1 MTIAPEIDQPPRI
14 DREERQRRTGE
25 LLRRAARART
35 ARTRDELIDEV
46 VVLNLRVAADIAR
59 QYQNR
64 GVASDD
70 LEQVAN
76 LGLVK
81 AAHAFDPAHGSDFLS
96 YAVPTMRGEVRR
108 YFRDLGWTV
117 RPTRAVQEAQ
127 AGIAAAEGELFQR
140 LGRSPRPS
148 ELAEHMGVDVEVVQE
163 ALAAN
168 GCFAPTSLDTSVND
182 HSPSDRLGEDEAGFE
197 SAEARV
203 MLLGIMRDLTPRE
216 RRILEMRFFGGCTQK
231 EIGAEV
237 GVTQMQ
243 VSRLLSR
250 LLERLRA
257 RLDGQPGAA

>member
-1 MTIAPEIDQPPRI
+1 
-14 DREERQRRTGE
+14 
-25 LLRRAARART
+25 
-35 ARTRDELIDEV
+35 
-46 VVLNLRVAADIAR
+46 VVLNLKVAADIAR
-59 QYQNR
+59 QYQGR
-64 GVASDD
+64 GVAFDD

-81 AAHAFDPAHGSDFLS
+81 AAQAFDPAHGSDFLS

-127 AGIAAAEGELFQR
+127 AGIASAEGELFQE

-148 ELAEHMGVDVEVVQE
+148 ELAEHMGVDPEVVQE

-182 HSPSDRLGEDEAGFE
+182 HSPAERLGHDEAGFD

-231 EIGAEV
+231 EIGVEV

-257 RLDGQPGAA
+257 RLEGQAGAA